1 MTRLSKTPQTLVIQ
15 GVTIA
20 PGEVKRIDIQLGQ
33 LYTQTPMTMPI
44 QVHRG
49 YQDGPIL
56 LVSAAIHGD
65 ELNGVEIVR
74 RLLKHR
80 QLKHLKGTL
89 IAVPIVNVHGFI
101 NQSRYLPD
109 GRDLNR
115 SFPGSERGSL
125 AGRLAYLFIQD
136 ILALATHAIDLH
148 TGARHRTNL
157 AQVRVDLAQDQVL
170 ELAKAFGAPVI
181 LNSNLRDGS
190 LREAAVKLGVP
201 TILYEAGEALRFDEV
216 AIRAGVQGILRV
228 MRQLGMVRSRTVK
241 QSKSQLEPVIARGSS
256 WVRAPQ
262 GGIFRSLVRLGQ
274 KIEANQTL
282 IGDVADP
289 LGEQPIAIY
298 APVSGVVIG
307 LLQLPLVHEGEALC
321 HIASFSETDQAV
333 ADIEQFTE
341 QMNALISD
349 QG

>member
-1 MTRLSKTPQTLVIQ
+1 MVRKVDNFAIQ
-15 GVTIA
+15 GVSVA

-49 YQDGPIL
+49 LQAGPIL

-80 QLKHLKGTL
+80 SLKHIKGTL

-125 AGRLAYLFIQD
+125 AGRLAYLFMQD
-136 ILALATHAIDLH
+136 IVALATHAIDLH

-157 AQVRVDLAQDQVL
+157 PQVRVDLAQASVL
-170 ELAKAFGAPVI
+170 PLAKAFGAPVI
-181 LNSNLRDGS
+181 LDSNLRDGS

-201 TILYEAGEALRFDEV
+201 TLLYEAGEALRFDEV

-228 MRQLGMVRSRTVK
+228 MRQLGMIRGRAGSLQK
-241 QSKSQLEPVIARGSS
+241 ALADPLIARSS
-256 WVRAPQ
+256 YWVRAPQ
-262 GGIFRSLVRLGQ
+262 GGIFRSAVTLGQ
-274 KIEANQTL
+274 KIDKHQTL
-282 IGDVADP
+282 IGEVADP
-289 LGEQPIAIY
+289 LGDQAEKIY
-298 APVSGVVIG
+298 ASVSGVVIG
-307 LLQLPLVHEGEALC
+307 LLGLPLVHEGEALC
-321 HIASFSETDQAV
+321 HIASFSEMDQAV
-333 ADIEQFTE
+333 AGIEQFTE
-341 QMNALISD
+341 QMHAQIEQ